1 MTAKQPLTLTI
12 KKAANAKYELDVAS
26 GTWSSTLPDGTVL
39 TGTSAKE
46 LDAARKERLA
56 GKANKPEV
64 QENTEK
70 SAQPSEAKFSVHLS
84 RSAGGYDT
92 YWLVNRSEPYK
103 AKKIDANTGEE
114 LKLQIP
120 MYFEPTQ
127 SLSVDSKLPK
137 AKLER
142 IGRRMAADQISEQ
155 YYQAKRT
162 FHEKRVAAFG
172 GDKQALFQYGPD
184 ERKQTCFGHADW
196 MVVDLSQKEYE
207 ARLDEWKPSE
217 TKGDRLE
224 HRDGYYV
231 EILSHFFNHSMT
243 GESTLVGVGYLL
255 GAREAKDING
265 AYVGE
270 SLDMAM
276 RLAQRLG
283 QVRKAENTQ
292 GINCVY
298 DYTGRAHNERKDEY
312 FTVCEIVQ
320 MGEAH
325 PVLLFKSDGKT
336 GFERA
341 PSTMDSANCYITR
354 DLDKQGDVFESGMA
368 IDEAINSL
376 RKARQSGY
384 IRDNKATST
393 FLETD
398 RDTLLA
404 HLETLR
410 GMQQQLEGAKDKAM
424 VEMEVQYKAVMEGVE
439 RALAGKPAQRTAKAK
454 P

>member
-1 MTAKQPLTLTI
+1 MTSKKPLTLTI

-46 LDAARKERLA
+46 LDAARKEHLER
-56 GKANKPEV
+56 KSNKPEA

-84 RSAGGYDT
+84 ISAGGYDT
-92 YWLVNRSEPYK
+92 YWLVNHSEPYK
-103 AKKIDANTGEE
+103 AKQIDANTGEE
-114 LKLQIP
+114 LKPQRP

-142 IGRRMAADQISEQ
+142 IGRRMAAGQISGQ
-155 YYQAKRT
+155 YYQAKQT

-172 GDKQALFQYGPD
+172 GDKEALFQYGPE
-184 ERKQTCFGHADW
+184 ERKETCFGHASW
-196 MVVDLSQKEYE
+196 PVVDLSQKVYE
-207 ARLDEWKPSE
+207 ARLDEWK
-217 TKGDRLE
+217 TAGTNGDRLE

-231 EILSHFFNHSMT
+231 EVSSHFQHSMT
-243 GESTLVGVGYLL
+243 GENTLVGVSYIVGD
-255 GAREAKDING
+255 RETKYTNIAH
-265 AYVGE
+265 VGE

-283 QVRKAENTQ
+283 QVRKAENTK

-298 DYTGRAHNERKDEY
+298 DYTRRAHDEKKDEY

-320 MGEAH
+320 MGEAK
-325 PVLLFKSDGKT
+325 PILLFKSDGKT
-336 GFERA
+336 GFVTA
-341 PSTMDSANCYITR
+341 PSTMDIANCYITR
-354 DLDKQGDVFESGMA
+354 DLDKQGAVFESRMA
-368 IDEAINSL
+368 IDEAIKSL
-376 RKARQSGY
+376 EKARQSGY
-384 IRDNKATST
+384 TRNNKATTT
-393 FLETD
+393 FQEND

-424 VEMEVQYKAVMEGVE
+424 AEMEVQYKAVMEGVD
-439 RALAGKPAQRTAKAK
+439 RAMAGKPVKLAAK
-454 P
+454 PKP